1 MTLTQAI
8 QALSQSAKARKLSG
22 KRLADAVE
30 ELAIEILDHATV
42 GDAVTVAGKTYH
54 IVRYRSNV
62 GSAKFLTVEGHD
74 EDLVGIIGGHM
85 GDYLHGDFNCA
96 LYYAGLKEKRHFA
109 LHAAE
114 IVRAFANLGRKEDAA
129 NLAAANASLA

>member
-1 MTLTQAI
+1 VTLTQAI

-42 GDAVTVAGKTYH
+42 GDAVTVAGETYH

-62 GSAKFLTVEGHD
+62 GSCTFLRVEGHD
-74 EDLVGIIGGHM
+74 EEEGGIIGAHM
-85 GDYLHGDFNCA
+85 GAYLHGDFHCP
-96 LYYAGLKEKRHFA
+96 LEYAGLKEKRHFA

-114 IVRAFANLGRKEDAA
+114 IVTAFATLGRKEDAA
-129 NLAAANASLA
+129 NLKEAKASLA